1 MTIKSSLMFAKS
13 LVFPKA
19 EKKSSARRS
28 FFGALICIALSI
40 VPLVV
45 VVSVT
50 SGMIDGMT
58 DRIIGLSSS
67 HIGCYIMDSYED
79 LQSAQSFMGLAG
91 KVKEEKGVVNAW
103 PEIQSSSLAVN
114 KNIRSGIEIRAMQ
127 NDIFTANASFKN
139 LFETVEGNLEDF
151 EKAGN
156 AKVAVLGQKIA
167 STLNLHAGDSF
178 RIITTKNSDG
188 KLIPKLT
195 TFKVAAIVTSGY
207 QELDALWCFIPLES
221 AYTFLNFSNAS
232 FVLSV
237 ESQDAFSP
245 SLVGL
250 QSQLKSYF
258 SFYAN
263 VYRWD
268 QIHYAEFE
276 NFSST
281 KVLLVFVMMLI
292 LLVASINI
300 ASAIVMLVM
309 ERKKEIAILKS
320 LGEKPSNITLSFVIS
335 GLACG
340 LGGLIIGI
348 PCGII
353 ISLFSNQC
361 VAFIEKVVNFFVRLY
376 YHFKGSSMQ
385 GLVKL
390 MDPAYYLQKIPVII
404 PADKILLIC
413 LFTLIL
419 SLLVSLIPSVKAG
432 KEKPLDIL
440 RKN

>member
-1 MTIKSSLMFAKS
+1 
-13 LVFPKA
+13 
-19 EKKSSARRS
+19 
-28 FFGALICIALSI
+28 
-40 VPLVV
+40 
-45 VVSVT
+45 
-50 SGMIDGMT
+50 
-58 DRIIGLSSS
+58 
-67 HIGCYIMDSYED
+67 
-79 LQSAQSFMGLAG
+79 
-91 KVKEEKGVVNAW
+91 
-103 PEIQSSSLAVN
+103 
-114 KNIRSGIEIRAMQ
+114 
-127 NDIFTANASFKN
+127 
-139 LFETVEGNLEDF
+139 
-151 EKAGN
+151 
-156 AKVAVLGQKIA
+156 
-167 STLNLHAGDSF
+167 
-178 RIITTKNSDG
+178 
-188 KLIPKLT
+188 
-195 TFKVAAIVTSGY
+195 
-207 QELDALWCFIPLES
+207 
-221 AYTFLNFSNAS
+221 
-232 FVLSV
+232 
-237 ESQDAFSP
+237 
-245 SLVGL
+245 
-250 QSQLKSYF
+250 
-258 SFYAN
+258 
-263 VYRWD
+263 
-268 QIHYAEFE
+268 
-276 NFSST
+276 
-281 KVLLVFVMMLI
+281 MMLI

-390 MDPAYYLQKIPVII
+390 MDPAYHLQKIPVII